1 MTFNQSIKGV
11 LNPTKAYFMF
21 RCELNSIDCEA
32 SWKLKQTSLGY
43 CLAMDTNQVYH
54 EKVKTLQKMKHAGGD
69 GKFHFPR
76 KKRFSL
82 FGDNIRENIQ
92 DALKKLETIPK
103 AHEINSLNVV
113 IGYNKSDN
121 TFGWNG
127 FDNALHMHFLDKDDK
142 FLGTQR
148 RLSLQPSLNPSITF
162 TQKMV
167 KKLGTPFTECNSDP
181 SYTERNCQI
190 YEYMAK
196 VLDKCDCY
204 PR

>member
-1 MTFNQSIKGV
+1 M
-11 LNPTKAYFMF
+11 L
-21 RCELNSIDCEA
+21 
-32 SWKLKQTSLGY
+32 
-43 CLAMDTNQVYH
+43 
-54 EKVKTLQKMKHAGGD
+54 EKTENFI
-69 GKFHFPR
+69 FHV
-76 KKRFSL
+76 KRFSL

-162 TQKMV
+162 TQKMI